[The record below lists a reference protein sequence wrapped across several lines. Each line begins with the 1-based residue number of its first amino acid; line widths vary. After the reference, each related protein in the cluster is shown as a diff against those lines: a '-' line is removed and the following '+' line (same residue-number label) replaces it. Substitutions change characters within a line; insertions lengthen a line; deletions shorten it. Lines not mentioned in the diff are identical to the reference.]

1 MSNFTWGTFKL
12 FLNFIS
18 LASQDLLKWA
28 TNEENRALQDV
39 ANQLAELNLV
49 WTEVQREFCGKLM
62 CVCVYKINHCTLLN
76 MRLCNCL
83 FHAGPQRL
91 ASNYHIVY
99 KKIFPRMFRMFIL
112 MLL

>member
-12 FLNFIS
+12 FFNFIS

-62 CVCVYKINHCTLLN
+62 CVYVCVYTKLIIAL
-76 MRLCNCL
+76 
-83 FHAGPQRL
+83 
-91 ASNYHIVY
+91 S
-99 KKIFPRMFRMFIL
+99 
-112 MLL
+112 